1 MRRHDKTKRTP
12 PTESGDHFG
21 DLLLQ
26 HSLES
31 DVFARQLIE
40 QALWKE
46 YGAERAVL
54 VLDMSGFSEL
64 CERHGIVHYLSMVRR
79 MQATAEPIIGKYDG
93 ALVKFEADNCYATFP
108 TVDGALRAALE
119 LNTAFHFS
127 NESTPDELD
136 IRIACGIDFGSILVL
151 PGRDFYGHAV
161 NRACKLGEDV
171 AIAGEILITAEAAT
185 KLASPHNRATRVQLG
200 VSGIRIDAWSIKAD

>member
-1 MRRHDKTKRTP
+1 MEHIDPVMAERFN
-12 PTESGDHFG
+12 E
-21 DLLLQ
+21 LLLQ
-26 HSLES
+26 HSREPDMVSRLG
-31 DVFARQLIE
+31 IE
-40 QALWKE
+40 QQLWRE
-46 YGAERAVL
+46 FGAERAVL

-119 LNTAFHFS
+119 LNSAFHTA
-127 NESTPDELD
+127 NEATPDELD
-136 IRIACGIDFGSILVL
+136 IRVSCGIDYGQILVL
-151 PGRDFYGHAV
+151 HGRDFYGHAV

-171 AIAGEILITAEAAT
+171 AIAGEILITAEAAA
-185 KLASPHNRATRVQLG
+185 KLSTPHSGATRVQLG
-200 VSGIRIDAWSIKAD
+200 VSGIRIEAWSVKVA

>member
-1 MRRHDKTKRTP
+1 MAPAAR
-12 PTESGDHFG
+12 FQ
-21 DLLLQ
+21 DLLLR
-26 HSLES
+26 HSQEAAA
-31 DVFARQLIE
+31 DRRQAIE
-40 QALWKE
+40 EVLWRDF
-46 YGAERAVL
+46 GAERAVL

-119 LNTAFHFS
+119 LNSAFHAA
-127 NESTPDELD
+127 NEATPDELD
-136 IRIACGIDFGSILVL
+136 IRVSCGIDFGQILVL
-151 PGRDFYGHAV
+151 HGRDFYGHAV

-171 AIAGEILITAEAAT
+171 AIAGEILITAEAAA
-185 KLASPHNRATRVQLG
+185 KQGSPHNGATRVQLG
-200 VSGIRIDAWSIKAD
+200 VSGIRIDAWSVKAP

>member
-1 MRRHDKTKRTP
+1 MEHIDPVMAERFN
-12 PTESGDHFG
+12 E
-21 DLLLQ
+21 LLLQ
-26 HSLES
+26 HSREPDMVSRLG
-31 DVFARQLIE
+31 IE
-40 QALWKE
+40 QQLWRE
-46 YGAERAVL
+46 FGAERAVL

-119 LNTAFHFS
+119 LNSAFHTA
-127 NESTPDELD
+127 NEATPDELD
-136 IRIACGIDFGSILVL
+136 IRVSCGIDYGQILVL
-151 PGRDFYGHAV
+151 HGRDFYGHAV

-171 AIAGEILITAEAAT
+171 AVAGEILITAEAAS
-185 KLASPHNRATRVQLG
+185 KLASPHNGATRVQLG
-200 VSGIRIDAWSIKAD
+200 LSGIRIDAWSVKAP

>member
-1 MRRHDKTKRTP
+1 MEHIDPVMAERFN
-12 PTESGDHFG
+12 E
-21 DLLLQ
+21 LLLQ
-26 HSLES
+26 HSREPDMVSRLG
-31 DVFARQLIE
+31 IE
-40 QALWKE
+40 QQLWRE
-46 YGAERAVL
+46 FGAERAVL

-119 LNTAFHFS
+119 LNSAFHAA
-127 NESTPDELD
+127 NEATPDELD
-136 IRIACGIDFGSILVL
+136 IRVSCGIDFGQILVL
-151 PGRDFYGHAV
+151 HGRDFYGHAV

-171 AIAGEILITAEAAT
+171 AIAGEILITAEAAA
-185 KLASPHNRATRVQLG
+185 KLSTPHNGATRVQLG
-200 VSGIRIDAWSIKAD
+200 VSGIRIEAWSVKVA

>member
-1 MRRHDKTKRTP
+1 MQVIDPVMADRFH
-12 PTESGDHFG
+12 E
-21 DLLLQ
+21 LLLQ
-26 HSLES
+26 HSREPDMVSRLG
-31 DVFARQLIE
+31 IE
-40 QALWKE
+40 QQLWRE
-46 YGAERAVL
+46 FGAERAVL

-119 LNTAFHFS
+119 LNDAFHVA
-127 NESTPDELD
+127 NEATPDELD
-136 IRIACGIDFGSILVL
+136 IRVSCGIDFGQILVL
-151 PGRDFYGHAV
+151 HGRDFYGHAV

-171 AIAGEILITAEAAT
+171 ATAGEILITAEAAA
-185 KLASPHNRATRVQLG
+185 KLSTPHNEATRVQLG
-200 VSGIRIDAWSIKAD
+200 VSGIRIEAWSIKAS

>member
-1 MRRHDKTKRTP
+1 M
-12 PTESGDHFG
+12 DHIDPVMAERFNE
-21 DLLLQ
+21 LLLQ
-26 HSLES
+26 HSREPDMVSRLG
-31 DVFARQLIE
+31 IE
-40 QALWKE
+40 QQLWRE
-46 YGAERAVL
+46 FGAERAVL

-119 LNTAFHFS
+119 LNASFHAA
-127 NESTPDELD
+127 NEATPDELD
-136 IRIACGIDFGSILVL
+136 IRVACGIDFGQILVL
-151 PGRDFYGHAV
+151 HGRDFYGHAV

-171 AIAGEILITAEAAT
+171 AVAGEILITAEAAA
-185 KLASPHNRATRVQLG
+185 KLSTPHNGATRVQLG
-200 VSGIRIDAWSIKAD
+200 VSGIRIEAWSVKVS

>member
-1 MRRHDKTKRTP
+1 MEHIDPVMAERFN
-12 PTESGDHFG
+12 E
-21 DLLLQ
+21 LLLQ
-26 HSLES
+26 HSREPDMVTRLG
-31 DVFARQLIE
+31 IE
-40 QALWKE
+40 QQLWRE
-46 YGAERAVL
+46 FGAERAVL

-119 LNTAFHFS
+119 LNAAFHHA
-127 NESTPDELD
+127 NEATPDELD
-136 IRIACGIDFGSILVL
+136 IRVACGIDFGQILVL
-151 PGRDFYGHAV
+151 HGRDFYGHAV

-171 AIAGEILITAEAAT
+171 ATAGEILITAEAAA
-185 KLASPHNRATRVQLG
+185 KLSTPHNGATRVQLG
-200 VSGIRIDAWSIKAD
+200 VSGIRIEAWSVKVP

>member
-1 MRRHDKTKRTP
+1 MEHIDPVMADRFN
-12 PTESGDHFG
+12 E
-21 DLLLQ
+21 LLLQ
-26 HSLES
+26 HSREPDMVSRLG
-31 DVFARQLIE
+31 IE
-40 QALWKE
+40 QQLWRE
-46 YGAERAVL
+46 FGAERAVL

-119 LNTAFHFS
+119 LNSAFHAA
-127 NESTPDELD
+127 NEATPDELD
-136 IRIACGIDFGSILVL
+136 IRVSCGIDFGQILVL
-151 PGRDFYGHAV
+151 HGRDFYGHAV

-171 AIAGEILITAEAAT
+171 AIAGEILITAEAAA
-185 KLASPHNRATRVQLG
+185 KLSTPHNGATRVQLG
-200 VSGIRIDAWSIKAD
+200 VSGIRIEAWSVKVS

>member
-1 MRRHDKTKRTP
+1 MEHIDPVMAER
-12 PTESGDHFG
+12 FN

-26 HSLES
+26 HSREPDMVTRLG
-31 DVFARQLIE
+31 IE
-40 QALWKE
+40 QQLWRE
-46 YGAERAVL
+46 FGAERAVL

-119 LNTAFHFS
+119 LNSAFHAA
-127 NESTPDELD
+127 NEATPDELD
-136 IRIACGIDFGSILVL
+136 IRVACGIDFGQILVL
-151 PGRDFYGHAV
+151 HGRDFYGHAV

-171 AIAGEILITAEAAT
+171 AIAGEILITAEAAA
-185 KLASPHNRATRVQLG
+185 KLSTPHNGATRVQLG
-200 VSGIRIDAWSIKAD
+200 VSGIRIEAWSVKA

>member
-1 MRRHDKTKRTP
+1 MRRHEKAKEP
-12 PTESGDHFG
+12 AVSGGDRFH

-31 DVFARQLIE
+31 DVFARQQIE

-119 LNTAFHFS
+119 LNAAFHAA
-127 NESTPDELD
+127 NEATPDELD
-136 IRIACGIDFGSILVL
+136 IRVSCGIDFGQILVL
-151 PGRDFYGHAV
+151 HGRDFYGHAV

-171 AIAGEILITAEAAT
+171 ATAGEILITSEAAA
-185 KLASPHNRATRVQLG
+185 KLDNPHNGATRVQLG
-200 VSGIRIDAWSIKAD
+200 VSGIRIEAWSIKAT